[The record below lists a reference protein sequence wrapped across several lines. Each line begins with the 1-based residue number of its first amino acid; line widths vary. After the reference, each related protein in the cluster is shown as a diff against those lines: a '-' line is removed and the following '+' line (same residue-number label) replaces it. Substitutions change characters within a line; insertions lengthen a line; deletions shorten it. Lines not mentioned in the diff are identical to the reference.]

1 MIKRVSLNISEVHKC
16 FLWLP
21 AKTSTTHATHVLNHF
36 DFYSIDCDYTKQ
48 IVYQKRDYIS
58 HNHVQELFLGH
69 ERYDLISTTRNPYSR
84 VVSMFEYFRPQDK
97 EGKKFETFEEFVYQY
112 KKLPVKPYFTQ
123 RVPDYFIR
131 QENLYEDYI
140 KIPFVRDSKLNT
152 CGILEEL
159 CGRKMNESSPKL
171 KTYKEYYNQEL
182 ADIIYLNYKE
192 YFDHL
197 NYDKDSWK

>member
-1 MIKRVSLNISEVHKC
+1 
-16 FLWLP
+16 
-21 AKTSTTHATHVLNHF
+21 
-36 DFYSIDCDYTKQ
+36 
-48 IVYQKRDYIS
+48 
-58 HNHVQELFLGH
+58 
-69 ERYDLISTTRNPYSR
+69 
-84 VVSMFEYFRPQDK
+84 MFEYFRPQDK

-159 CGRKMNESSPKL
+159 CGRKMNEGSPKL

-197 NYDKDSWK
+197 SYDKDSWM

>member
-1 MIKRVSLNISEVHKC
+1 MIKRISINISEVHKC

-21 AKTSTTHATHVLNHF
+21 PKTSTTHATHVLNHF
-36 DFYSIDCDYTKQ
+36 DFYNLECDYTKQ
-48 IVYQKRDYIS
+48 IIYQKRDYVS

-84 VVSMFEYFRPQDK
+84 VVSMFEYFRPKDR
-97 EGKKFETFEEFVYQY
+97 EGKKFETFQEYVYEY
-112 KKLPVKPYFTQ
+112 KKMPIKPYFDK

-140 KIPFVRDSKLNT
+140 KIPFIRDSKLNT

-159 CGRKMNESSPKL
+159 CSRKMNEGPPKF

-192 YFDHL
+192 YFDHI

>member
-1 MIKRVSLNISEVHKC
+1 MTKRVSLNISEVHKC

-21 AKTSTTHATHVLNHF
+21 AKTATSHATHILNHF
-36 DFYSIDCDYTKQ
+36 EFYNLDCDYTKK
-48 IVYQKRDYIS
+48 IIYFKRDYVG
-58 HNHVQELFLGH
+58 HNHVQSLFLGH
-69 ERYDLISTTRNPYSR
+69 ERYDLISTTRNPYTR
-84 VVSMFEYFRPQDK
+84 AVSMFEYFQPYHMDW
-97 EGKKFETFEEFVYQY
+97 KKFKTFQDYVYHL
-112 KKLPVKPYFTQ
+112 KSLPIKPYFDQ
-123 RVPDYFIR
+123 RIPDYFIR

-140 KIPFVRDSKLNT
+140 KIPFIRDSKLNT

-159 CGRKMNESSPKL
+159 CGRKMNEGPPKL